1 MTFSLTE
8 EQLRDR
14 WQELRDEI
22 VDAGG
27 ALDRVQIVAV
37 TKTFPAAAALLALR
51 VGLVDLGENYGQ
63 ELETKAPQVA
73 DRLTGDEPSPRWHFI
88 GGLQRNKVKRIASL
102 VALWQT
108 VDRIELAK
116 EIAVRAP
123 GGAVLIQVNTTDEA
137 QKSGCRPQDAAT
149 LVDAARSAG
158 LDVRGLMTVGP
169 TDGSD
174 PRPAFA
180 SLRSLAD
187 QLGLVECSMGMSGDV
202 AAAVSEGSTMV
213 HVGTR
218 LFGTR
223 PPGAMRP

>member
-37 TKTFPAAAALLALR
+37 TKTFPVAAALLALR

-73 DRLTGDEPSPRWHFI
+73 ERLIGDDPSPRWHFI

-137 QKSGCRPQDAAT
+137 QKSGCRPHDAAN

-213 HVGTR
+213 RVGTR